1 MSSYYVCNKDG
12 NDENVGSE
20 ISPFKTINKAS
31 FLAKPGDTI
40 IVKPGIYRERVIPNK
55 SGYRSNPI
63 TYKSLEK
70 HKAIIR
76 GSIEWK
82 PEKEENNLLIGPL
95 DSSVFTD
102 DSHYDGANPFL
113 IKCCVTPFK
122 REGAPETKIKE
133 IRNSDPNMFYC
144 LGQVFV
150 DDEMYL
156 QCPYKDE
163 MEKKEKSWFYDS
175 SQNLLYVNGANK
187 SQNIE
192 ITNQRRLFAPHRR
205 GLKHIIVDGFIIER
219 CGNQY
224 PNRFWVMKSHQ
235 QSGAI
240 GVRSGKYWQIRNN
253 IIRYANTIG
262 IDWGNEGKSS
272 QDLEKGFNG
281 KAIGSY
287 GHLIENNI
295 ICDNGG
301 AGTAAYMSNKF
312 IFRNNIVERNNN
324 LRFFGKQR
332 WESAGVKVHRPKNSI
347 FSNNIVRNN
356 YSHGF
361 WSDQGAGVNSLFE
374 KNIILNN
381 EKSGVEFEIGRNE
394 AGKVVNNIFEGN
406 DYGVRF
412 ATSGGVLVSNNLFL
426 NSKTSDVK
434 MVIFKRPD
442 KWDSLN
448 VEVFYNMFL
457 NSPQFLQITP
467 PDDTP
472 KFLASRYF
480 NYNTYVMHPK
490 DKKFHIKFDYKTKI
504 NTAFLSWQDM
514 ISDLNNDV
522 DCDDKSVIQQNIK
535 SQLYL
540 DDNVYKLNMNI
551 STDLIKFPITN
562 KMGSKKD
569 YFNKEWK
576 LDNVISGPFR
586 DLTLGENKFVL

>member
-1 MSSYYVCNKDG
+1 
-12 NDENVGSE
+12 
-20 ISPFKTINKAS
+20 
-31 FLAKPGDTI
+31 
-40 IVKPGIYRERVIPNK
+40 
-55 SGYRSNPI
+55 
-63 TYKSLEK
+63 
-70 HKAIIR
+70 
-76 GSIEWK
+76 
-82 PEKEENNLLIGPL
+82 
-95 DSSVFTD
+95 
-102 DSHYDGANPFL
+102 
-113 IKCCVTPFK
+113 
-122 REGAPETKIKE
+122 
-133 IRNSDPNMFYC
+133 
-144 LGQVFV
+144 
-150 DDEMYL
+150 
-156 QCPYKDE
+156 
-163 MEKKEKSWFYDS
+163 
-175 SQNLLYVNGANK
+175 
-187 SQNIE
+187 
-192 ITNQRRLFAPHRR
+192 
-205 GLKHIIVDGFIIER
+205 
-219 CGNQY
+219 
-224 PNRFWVMKSHQ
+224 
-235 QSGAI
+235 
-240 GVRSGKYWQIRNN
+240 
-253 IIRYANTIG
+253 
-262 IDWGNEGKSS
+262 
-272 QDLEKGFNG
+272 
-281 KAIGSY
+281 
-287 GHLIENNI
+287 
-295 ICDNGG
+295 
-301 AGTAAYMSNKF
+301 MSNKF

-426 NSKTSDVK
+426 NSKTSDIK

-448 VEVFYNMFL
+448 IEVFYNMFL

-504 NTAFLSWQDM
+504 NTSFLSWQDM
-514 ISDLNNDV
+514 ISDLNNNV
-522 DCDDKSVIQQNIK
+522 DCDDKSVIQQNIR

-540 DDNVYKLNMNI
+540 DDNIYKLNLNVN
-551 STDLIKFPITN
+551 TDLTRFPITN
-562 KMGSKKD
+562 KIGSKKD
-569 YFNKEWK
+569 YFNQEWK

-586 DLTLGENKFVL
+586 DLKIGENKFVL